1 MPSYVLI
8 WKVPTNQPTNRRER
22 EGDVCASV
30 YTHSRVLAVP
40 SFVINARNDDA
51 EKTGDGPD
59 LGVETMVFFFFDLK
73 KQWCY
78 VKHMRLCVL
87 AKLAS

>member
-59 LGVETMVFFFFDLK
+59 LGVETMVFFFF
-73 KQWCY
+73 WPEET
-78 VKHMRLCVL
+78 MVL
-87 AKLAS
+87 RKAYATVCPCQAS

>member
-1 MPSYVLI
+1 
-8 WKVPTNQPTNRRER
+8 
-22 EGDVCASV
+22 VCASV

-59 LGVETMVFFFFDLK
+59 LGVETMVFFFLT
-73 KQWCY
+73 
-78 VKHMRLCVL
+78 
-87 AKLAS
+87 